1 MDLPAG
7 WDAAR
12 RAALQS
18 RGVVRQARLWPDAGA
33 PRGVG
38 GPSLRE
44 SGGPTQA
51 DRHLSLR
58 HPGADRPHE
67 DRRADLRPPDRV
79 RGARELEGVRRQLS
93 GGLPR
98 PLRAPRAVFAV
109 RLRRLRDRGARLVF
123 GPGRTAHGRPQ
134 RLHGRGRGR
143 AVLPGVSQSDAQRG
157 AGTPAVERRHPN
169 RSRPLQGDLPVLL
182 RRCRVTHRPGAD
194 RSGHRLLRPRA
205 DRGRGDLRAGAAG
218 SGLPGLRQGPLLRS
232 LRGGR
237 VPLSEPPEKRLPHLA
252 QALMADLKRQLGL
265 LDSTMIN
272 VGTIVASAIFI
283 VPSVIAATLHASL
296 PSILVWVVSGVV
308 SLLGALAIA
317 ELGAAMPKA
326 GGIYVY
332 LSEAYG
338 PVWGYLYG
346 WSSGVVINPASIAAI
361 ALGFATYFGFFVN
374 LGDAGVKAVAVVS
387 IIVLTVVNSLGV
399 RLGAITQNVL
409 TLTKIGLVT
418 VLIVVG
424 FVLPGG
430 SSANFA
436 PLWSD
441 APLGQQIVSFGVA
454 LVAVLWAY
462 DGWIESTYVG
472 GEVTDPGR
480 NLPRSMILSTFIAI
494 VLYCL
499 VTASFAY
506 VLSPAKMA
514 ASSLVASDAAQITL
528 GRAGAG
534 FVALAIMVA
543 TLGSNNGIVLTAARV
558 PYAMARDGLLPR
570 WLAGVHPRVLTP
582 VPSLAVQCV
591 ISLALA
597 WISTE
602 PSWKNVY
609 NRLFTYV
616 VLAEFVFYAMSCGAV
631 IRLRRKAPEMVR
643 PYRTWGYPVTPIVF
657 ILFSLWLVFN
667 TAKEQPGDTAMS
679 ALLIVV
685 GLPLYWWQRAAARR
699 LKAAAVS

>member
-1 MDLPAG
+1 
-7 WDAAR
+7 
-12 RAALQS
+12 
-18 RGVVRQARLWPDAGA
+18 
-33 PRGVG
+33 
-38 GPSLRE
+38 
-44 SGGPTQA
+44 
-51 DRHLSLR
+51 
-58 HPGADRPHE
+58 
-67 DRRADLRPPDRV
+67 
-79 RGARELEGVRRQLS
+79 
-93 GGLPR
+93 
-98 PLRAPRAVFAV
+98 
-109 RLRRLRDRGARLVF
+109 
-123 GPGRTAHGRPQ
+123 
-134 RLHGRGRGR
+134 
-143 AVLPGVSQSDAQRG
+143 
-157 AGTPAVERRHPN
+157 
-169 RSRPLQGDLPVLL
+169 
-182 RRCRVTHRPGAD
+182 
-194 RSGHRLLRPRA
+194 
-205 DRGRGDLRAGAAG
+205 
-218 SGLPGLRQGPLLRS
+218 
-232 LRGGR
+232 
-237 VPLSEPPEKRLPHLA
+237 
-252 QALMADLKRQLGL
+252 
-265 LDSTMIN
+265 MIN
-272 VGTIVASAIFI
+272 IGTIIASAIFI
-283 VPSVIAATLHASL
+283 VPSVIALNLGASL
-296 PSILVWVVSGVV
+296 PTILVWVVGGVV
-308 SLLGALAIA
+308 SLLGALSAA
-317 ELGAAMPKA
+317 ELGAAMPNA

-332 LSEAYG
+332 LSRAYG
-338 PVWGYLYG
+338 PLWGYLYG

-361 ALGFATYFGFFVN
+361 ALGFATYVGFFVP
-374 LGDAGVKAVAVVS
+374 LGDGGTRAVAVAS
-387 IIVLTVVNSLGV
+387 IVGLTVLNSLGV

-409 TLTKIGLVT
+409 TLTKIGLVI

-430 SSANFA
+430 SVANLA

-441 APLGQQIVSFGVA
+441 APLGQQVASFGVA

-528 GRAGAG
+528 GSAGAG
-534 FVALAIMVA
+534 FVAVAIMVA

-570 WLAGVHPRVLTP
+570 WLAGVHPRFLTP

-591 ISLALA
+591 ISIALT

-631 IRLRRKAPEMVR
+631 IRLRRKAPDLVR

-667 TAKEQPGDTAMS
+667 TAKQQPGDTAMS
-679 ALLIVV
+679 ALLILV
-685 GLPLYWWQRAAARR
+685 GLPLYWWQRIVARR
-699 LKAAAVS
+699 AEAAS